1 MKINILGLDDVLVEE
16 ITKLYIDDKHFEY
29 ITDEHCIEYQ
39 IGSISMFTKDS
50 INYFRESN
58 VKFFKDTC
66 GVIILFKTS
75 NKDDIKN
82 IWFNE
87 LLHNLEKT
95 VPLLFLEIEDDQYKN
110 MNSDFLKIFYKNYD
124 KVNHSVIKKNKAL
137 IKIVLD
143 RLIKRVSNI

>member
-16 ITKLYIDDKHFEY
+16 IIKLYIDDKHFEY
-29 ITDEHCIEYQ
+29 ITDEHCIEYR
-39 IGSISMFTKDS
+39 IGSISMFTKERL
-50 INYFRESN
+50 NYFRESN

-66 GVIILFKTS
+66 GVIILFRAS

-95 VPLLFLEIEDDQYKN
+95 VPILFLEIEDDQHKT
-110 MNSDFLKIFYKNYD
+110 MNSDFLKTFYKNYD
-124 KVNHSVIKKNKAL
+124 KVNHSVIKKNKYI
-137 IKIVLD
+137 IKMVLD
-143 RLIKRVSNI
+143 RLIKRVSNL